1 MACPITSK
9 PETATLCPRLRHQ
22 ALWSRACALLSTL
35 PRLPDRPVR
44 IRPTPMTLTTPSP
57 ASPLKIGTR
66 GSPLA
71 LAQAYETRRRLM
83 AAFDLAEDAF
93 EIVVITTSGD
103 NAQLIAKDK
112 PLKELGGKGLFTKEI
127 EEALLV
133 GGIDIAVHS
142 MKDMPVAQPEGLLL
156 DTYLPREDT
165 RDAFVSP
172 NVATLADL
180 PKGAVVGTSSLRRRA
195 QLLHFR
201 SDLNVVE
208 FRGNVQTRLKKLGNG
223 VADCT
228 FLAVAGLNRLDMG
241 HVAASAISPEDM
253 LPAVA
258 QGAIGIER
266 RAADNNTAALLEAI
280 HDTPTGHRLAAE
292 RAFLAALD
300 GSCETPIAGLAEL
313 DGTTLRLRGEV
324 LRPDGTESIDAD
336 QTAPIEDGAELG
348 EAMAQDLLAQAGDGF
363 FEWRS

>member
-1 MACPITSK
+1 MSSPQRLSGHPVAAIPAC
-9 PETATLCPRLRHQ
+9 
-22 ALWSRACALLSTL
+22 
-35 PRLPDRPVR
+35 
-44 IRPTPMTLTTPSP
+44 MTQTFPSP
-57 ASPLKIGTR
+57 DSTLKIGTR

-83 AAFDLAEDAF
+83 AAFDLPEAAF
-93 EIVVITTSGD
+93 EIVIITTSGD

-142 MKDMPVAQPEGLLL
+142 MKDMPVLQPKGLLL

-172 NVATLADL
+172 NCLSLADL
-180 PKGAVVGTSSLRRRA
+180 PTGATVGSSSLRRRA
-195 QLLHFR
+195 QLLNYR
-201 SDLNVVE
+201 NDLKVVE
-208 FRGNVQTRLKKLGNG
+208 FRGNVQTRLQKLAAG

-228 FLAVAGLNRLDMG
+228 FLAMAGLNRLDMT
-241 HVAASAISPEDM
+241 HVAAAAIEPEDM

-266 RAADNNTAALLEAI
+266 RADDMKTAALLEAL
-280 HDTPTGHRLAAE
+280 HHTPTGQRLAAE
-292 RAFLAALD
+292 RAFLRALD
-300 GSCETPIAGLAEL
+300 GSCETPIAALAEL
-313 DGTTLRLRGEV
+313 DGTTLRLRGQV
-324 LRPDGTESIDAD
+324 LRPDGSESLSEDR
-336 QTAPIEDGAELG
+336 TASIADGAALG
-348 EAMAQDLLAQAGDGF
+348 EDMAAALLKAGGEGF
-363 FEWRS
+363 FDWH